1 MRLSWIHL
9 ASLILTIALGLPLQ
23 AQISITGT
31 DPAQIQWNTFQ
42 TKHYQLI
49 YAAGSDSL
57 ASVVLGTLYALGFRC
72 PRDIGVIG
80 FNNIDLSAHM
90 VPPLTTIEVPTG
102 DIGKAAVERMMQI
115 ILDKDPS
122 IRRIL
127 FPTQLIE
134 RKSLK

>member
-31 DPAQIQWNTFQ
+31 DPAQVQWNTFQ

-57 ASVVLGTLYALGFRC
+57 VQWFRG
-72 PRDIGVIG
+72 PGPAPHGPVHG
-80 FNNIDLSAHM
+80 L
-90 VPPLTTIEVPTG
+90 
-102 DIGKAAVERMMQI
+102 
-115 ILDKDPS
+115 
-122 IRRIL
+122 
-127 FPTQLIE
+127 
-134 RKSLK
+134 

>member
-31 DPAQIQWNTFQ
+31 DPAQVQWNTFQ

-57 ASVVLGTLYALGFRC
+57 ARVYGHLLEKWYPDNAEDRPRGFVMQGT
-72 PRDIGVIG
+72 D
-80 FNNIDLSAHM
+80 
-90 VPPLTTIEVPTG
+90 
-102 DIGKAAVERMMQI
+102 
-115 ILDKDPS
+115 
-122 IRRIL
+122 
-127 FPTQLIE
+127 
-134 RKSLK
+134 